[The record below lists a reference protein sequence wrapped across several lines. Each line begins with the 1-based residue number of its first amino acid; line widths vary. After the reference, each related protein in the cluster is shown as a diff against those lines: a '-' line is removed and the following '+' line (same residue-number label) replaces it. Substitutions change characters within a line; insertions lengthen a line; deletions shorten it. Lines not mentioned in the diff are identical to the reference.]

1 MEVAL
6 FNHLALPVRVPASED
21 SNLDEIE
28 IKLTDHLI
36 ANVRHMCEAT
46 RQPYQANSHSSDIP
60 KAWDSIRLCLELSKA
75 VNRSGRVN
83 RTTLLSELRYLG
95 PNNALIIHISSQNAA
110 LLIHRLSGVP
120 NDVVFEV
127 FEASPRNDDVL
138 AAENALQWDFPGNAV
153 AVPLA
158 TFEDRNFQGSLATF
172 LEQASLESTK
182 MFAAHTFKAG
192 ADIHEYRDTS
202 SPTMISSMLMAI
214 LEENG
219 RRVSMPILRKRV
231 RDDISWHNAR
241 KPWRR
246 LPRWLVLRVSIARC
260 LSLSLGGEMG
270 RFQYKFLICSALATF
285 MESAQASLEPAQVQF
300 LKAKLCRRLVKLDV
314 DRDNVQARDI
324 LPQVDT
330 LFDLL
335 TPRINKTIEH
345 ATRRVAA
352 EWDAFKQSHARP
364 IPELPKRANRDD
376 LQLPLKLSGDMLR
389 KLQANWGNMTRG
401 QHRRWTPP
409 ANFDLASVTNKHL
422 SEFAQPL
429 FHVAQQETMLPD
441 GSPNDSLK
449 NYLQT
454 ALPLYHGNPEQ
465 LSILILNAMEVWMRL
480 DQATCIQ
487 FPLLKEYHPVFTPE
501 SLNVLH
507 LATFKDMARLHEIQK
522 YISDRIHISNLP
534 RCTVF
539 DDPSAGCFATRYYD
553 GGYPES
559 EAMRKMHR
567 AITNSDAMRKE
578 AKREEWEKKTEEF
591 QNLTRQVDG
600 SSCILTV
607 DEYNP
612 LARGVHDD
620 RQCPRCRAMHKL
632 ERIRIQIYEESLPS
646 EPCLA
651 KAAVFELRC
660 PPAFAKY
667 RDTTWMLISQLGTP
681 EITVAVAPKC
691 LLNGYSQL
699 RNFTGIFPKFTLA
712 SLTKS
717 FLQTHYSNVR
727 FPVEWEGGRDGLCKP
742 NALKLAYAY
751 IENDTTVWTGRVF
764 KTPSFAHHV
773 QLRLPEQSPFRPV
786 FNHKSFAV
794 EGQGPTSYEI
804 MATQPNCPSGLNP
817 HEFLALKS
825 LMSGAARRWFSI
837 LTELAST
844 NLNWSSEGTMTL
856 LLHLALQCGP
866 SCDKNDPLRLVHSAF
881 RDPHFVGK
889 LLEQVNSRLATL
901 ASLASWRE
909 THLMRSMI
917 VLALRI
923 QELAGNAGLT
933 QLHFQALESVIQAR
947 KTCISWLRMLRE
959 EIQNCT
965 EITTAQQLQQRA
977 LGTALLCRRT
987 FMINLDQTTPLDP
1000 LSLEA
1005 YIESTIAIQ
1014 ENMTTD
1020 VESLPQSALQDLVF
1034 ATKLSYQLQTLVV
1047 QSISKNPK
1055 GLYSALRQFWPDA
1068 ERLDSSTSIVSVNRP
1083 GWVLCELAETDI
1095 DCHQAVHLNFLLGT
1109 LLVNGKPVG
1118 RLPQDTQNEV
1128 VVKELFGDQPLMVY
1142 QSSIAGMTYTLKYQP
1157 KGVTVHIGYEKGETV
1172 VLAKYKSMLVRL
1184 IPREIFCRKGV
1195 FDIPSPLILE
1205 QFHWLNLKTGRL
1217 YITPPNNRWNF
1228 GSVYCWEVDI
1238 HRGHCQRQYQ
1248 DGMDRVVNPMSP
1260 LFQRIANMLHGLAQ
1274 GQHLLITQK
1283 LPYGPPALEVR
1294 VNRLELL
1301 FFVNRNSLL
1310 YSPQLGLEIDPLQDA
1325 GTWYGL
1331 EHKLVCRKVHNPF
1344 RRTILV
1350 PLPFGADG
1358 FRFRRSGCHVE
1369 LAVGR
1374 SDRYGKFDIN
1384 DTLGRID
1391 CAAEPALV
1399 YTKALL
1405 HALTSF
1411 PLPDPLTGRTGT
1423 EESLHW
1429 LQSGIC
1435 RPWTVL
1441 GREVSFLL
1449 QIASLTP
1456 TREYY
1461 PSGLKGMKTEFY
1473 DEHLTPHIQHPLY
1486 RPVVQKLLSISNDLR
1501 MLDPP
1506 RDGED
1511 NSLDLLPPG
1520 GEVWLNKRALARRQL
1535 YERKTDSDN
1544 AAITSGTTDR
1554 VYLARDKSSTSDS
1567 LYRRVMETTHLLRT
1581 RPAKFQTPSN
1591 LAGIFALGNKVGG
1604 YGEVYDT
1611 VSLND
1616 RMYTNIQESWG
1627 ALVEFCRDPN
1637 QSRYSLM
1644 FLFANLAFRE
1654 ATDVDLLR
1662 GLVAFS
1668 ILRDLQKL
1676 PLARPWPL
1684 YFNFRPGA
1692 VPQLEDII
1700 RLLQPFRTP
1709 PPEDETGGLGAF
1721 LTMKQRRKIQAGK
1734 DAHEIRSENDCHQ
1747 FAKLILAQWP
1757 CEKPDLSKLRG
1768 DQFLLD
1774 VDAAAEAIVPEWQRL
1789 YRNMELWN
1797 HLKDVQLILDQ
1808 HRQEDQY
1815 SPENTTTAEEIFMC
1829 RVRGDEV
1836 PALSESLLR
1845 KSFNPCLPS
1854 QAITGT
1860 KFSAEWCPL
1869 ASLPQDGRKASMQVS
1884 NRAIVSN
1891 AQPRMSAYEIK
1902 RHIDELQEIVDGL
1915 GNSKSLVRKKY
1926 AQDLSGSLQALK
1938 SLKTPDQL
1946 AKPFLAIRP
1955 NDAAKGDVN
1964 RMFEALK
1971 TSLVA
1976 ETSDTPSR
1984 RIEWLRVGGLWPA
1997 MTTTALLEQLRSTSN
2012 ARFGTGMRQGL
2023 INLGLALTKLQREMR
2038 LNDCVMA
2045 GDMSRYQD
2053 EEANTGHQ
2061 NWDPAE
2067 HPDWLLLEIE
2077 SNLLIRP
2084 GQIDVAQ
2091 ATISPESKSNS
2102 VLQMNMGEGKT
2113 SCIIPMCAAFMA
2125 DKKSLVRVIVP
2136 KALLLQTAQLL
2147 QARLG
2152 VMLNRHIRHV
2162 PFSRRTSTQEGN
2174 IRLYFEIHKQ
2184 TLETAGVMLCL
2195 PEHNLSFM
2203 LSGQQRL
2210 LDGKI
2215 NEAKPMM
2222 KVDAWLK
2229 SHCRDILDESDYT
2242 LATRTQLIYPSGSQ
2256 MSVDGRP
2263 HRWVI
2268 IEAVLSLVDQHLYGL
2283 QTSFPNS
2290 LEVVR
2295 RPGGGFPLI
2304 YFLRQDV
2311 EDELLRRLT
2320 SDITNGLGHIL
2331 PTHYMNAGQRR
2342 AVVDFLSPTK
2352 ARLGPSTLEKLRKL
2366 CPERPEVRQTVYLLR
2381 GLLVNRILI
2390 MTLKKRWNVQYGL
2403 HPNRDPVAVPFHAKG
2418 VPSDQSEWGHPDV
2431 AILFTCLVFYYDGI
2445 LESQLR
2451 QALARVLKSDDPS
2464 TEYDKW
2470 VQSCDNFPESLKAWN
2485 GINVEDNVQ
2494 IHEVWNAV
2502 RYRTVVI
2509 DYYLN
2514 NFVFPRHAKQFKVK
2528 LQSSGWDIPLFS
2540 TETEEAKQSKKGLK
2554 ALTTGFSGTND
2565 NRTMLPLT
2573 IQQADLPTLSHTNA
2587 EVLTYLLYDRSRR
2600 CQVITNQWGKRA
2612 TERDLL
2618 WLLKKHN
2625 IQILIDAGAQILEM
2639 DNETLAKTWLSI
2651 DGRCNAVLYFDKT
2664 NKPWVI
2670 DKQQRK
2676 TPLLASPYADDLSR
2690 CLVYLDEAHTRGT
2703 DLKLPLHAC
2712 GALTVGQG
2720 QSKDH
2725 TVQAA
2730 MRLRQLG
2737 KSQRIMF
2744 FVPPEVNQVI
2754 KDLRKKSVF
2763 DKIDSHDVICWLLDN
2778 TCDGIEQLQPLY
2790 FSQGMDFCRRTQ
2802 AAIDNPDCLTHP
2814 GHQANYVAAIKQN
2827 ELQTLQEMYEPKTKV
2842 KAAKLSAEASSSHPK
2857 VAGFLKELNNRRKG
2871 FQDTGRAVHGS
2882 ALQEVEQERE
2892 VAFEVETVRQVKKPV
2907 MYDALTFPGM
2917 SHEIDIFART
2927 GRIPVGSLSVCHVF
2941 DLLGR
2946 TAVGRKHKVRVEN
2959 RKSQLF
2965 VSAEFGHTVK
2975 LFTDLAKDTF
2985 LRPVNWILWSESTQ
2999 TAIVLIPEEAEI
3011 LIKMI
3016 RDRRTHPRVHLISY
3030 ASPVTRSM
3038 LPFNKLNFFSMP
3050 PLPEG
3055 WVAPHWL
3062 RTELGILAGRL
3073 YFEWEEYEALC
3084 TLLGVDVNDGSI
3096 NSLDPFDDEDEGY
3109 GGDGAGDGLDEDA
3122 PKKKVQKDSFA
3133 PRPLTFLQEWLAV
3146 RRHGQD
3152 FVHTPMG
3159 FLTQSKPLQKNHPFF
3174 GGVSSPPPTRDGS
3187 TPPSGFPK
3195 GSAVMGNHTPAFG
3208 GGDDHDF
3215 YDGGLDDMG
3224 ANVGVESDDEDKK
3237 EVVYGESELLSAMSG
3252 SGSFALTDSEELS
3265 ESDR

>member
-6 FNHLALPVRVPASED
+6 FNHLALPVRVPPSED

-28 IKLTDHLI
+28 VELIDHLLS
-36 ANVRHMCEAT
+36 NVRLMCDAT
-46 RQPYQANSHSSDIP
+46 RQKVQANSHPSNILR
-60 KAWDSIRLCLELSKA
+60 AWNSIRLCLESSKA
-75 VNRSGRVN
+75 INRNGRVN
-83 RTTLLSELRYLG
+83 RTTLLSELRQLG
-95 PNNALIIHISSQNAA
+95 RRNAVIIHISSQNAA
-110 LLIHRLSGVP
+110 LLVHRLGVA
-120 NDVVFEV
+120 DEVVFEV
-127 FEASPRNDDVL
+127 FETSPRNDDVL
-138 AAENALQWDFPGNAV
+138 AAENALQWDFPGSAV
-153 AVPLA
+153 AIPLK
-158 TFEDRNFQGSLATF
+158 TFEDGSFQASLTTF

-192 ADIHEYRDTS
+192 ADIHEYRDTP

-219 RRVSMPILRKRV
+219 RRISTPILRKRV
-231 RDDISWHNAR
+231 RDDISWHQAR

-246 LPRWLVLRVSIARC
+246 LPYWLVLRVSIARY
-260 LSLSLGGEMG
+260 LSLALGAEMG
-270 RFQYKFLICSALATF
+270 RFQYKMLICVALATF
-285 MESAQASLEPAQVQF
+285 LESAQTSLEAAQVHF
-300 LKAKLCRRLVKLDV
+300 LKAKLCRRLAKLDV
-314 DRDNVQARDI
+314 DRDNVQSKNI
-324 LPQVDT
+324 LPDVDA
-330 LFDLL
+330 LFDNL
-335 TPRINKTIEH
+335 TPRINGIISN
-345 ATRRVAA
+345 ATRRVAD
-352 EWDAFKQSHARP
+352 EWDAFKRSHARS
-364 IPELPKRANRDD
+364 IPELPKRASPTD
-376 LQLPLKLSGDMLR
+376 LHLPLQLSGDMLR
-389 KLQANWGNMTRG
+389 ELQTSWGKSSRA
-401 QHRRWTPP
+401 QRRRWVAPDE
-409 ANFDLASVTNKHL
+409 FDLTSTTNKNL
-422 SEFAQPL
+422 TEFAQPL
-429 FHVAQQETMLPD
+429 FDVTQQEIGLRN
-441 GSPNDSLK
+441 GSSDQPLK
-449 NYLQT
+449 NYLDS
-454 ALPLYHGNPEQ
+454 ALPLYRGNPEQ
-465 LSILILNAMEVWMRL
+465 LSILILNTMEWWMRL
-480 DQATCIQ
+480 DQATCLQ
-487 FPLLKEYHPVFTPE
+487 FPLLTEYHPVFTPD

-507 LATFKDMARLHEIQK
+507 LATYTDMVRLQDIQQ
-522 YISDRIHISNLP
+522 YISKRIHASNHP

-539 DDPSAGCFATRYYD
+539 DDPSVGCFATRYYD
-553 GGYPES
+553 GLGPDS
-559 EAMRKMHR
+559 VAMRSLHAM
-567 AITNSDAMRKE
+567 IDNSDAIRKE
-578 AKREEWEKKTEEF
+578 AKREEWETKTEEF

-607 DEYNP
+607 DENNP
-612 LARGVHDD
+612 LARGFHDVGH
-620 RQCPRCRAMHKL
+620 CPRCRAIKKL

-646 EPCLA
+646 DPHLA

-667 RDTTWMLISQLGTP
+667 RDATWMIISQLGTP
-681 EITVAVAPKC
+681 EANIGVAPKC

-699 RNFTGIFPKFTLA
+699 RNFASMFPKFTLA
-712 SLTKS
+712 SVTKS
-717 FLQTHYSNVR
+717 FLQTHYANVR

-742 NALKLAYAY
+742 NGLRLAYAY
-751 IENDTTVWTGRVF
+751 IDQDTTVWTGRVF
-764 KTPSFAHHV
+764 RTPSFAHHV
-773 QLRLPEQSPFRPV
+773 QLNLPEKSPLRPILC
-786 FNHKSFAV
+786 HKSFAV

-825 LMSGAARRWFSI
+825 LLSGSARRWFSI

-866 SCDKNDPLRLVHSAF
+866 SSDKHDPLRLVHSVF
-881 RDPHFVGK
+881 RDTHFVEK
-889 LLEQVNSRLATL
+889 LLEQVNTRLATL
-901 ASLASWRE
+901 AALASWRE

-923 QELAGNAGLT
+923 QELARNAGLT
-933 QLHFQALESVIQAR
+933 QLHCQALESVTQAR
-947 KTCISWLRMLRE
+947 NTCISWLRMLRKE
-959 EIQNCT
+959 VQTCT
-965 EITTAQQLQQRA
+965 DMSTAQQLQQRA
-977 LGTALLCRRT
+977 LGAALLCRRT
-987 FMINLDQTTPLDP
+987 FMINLGQTAPLDP
-1000 LSLEA
+1000 VSLEA
-1005 YIESTIAIQ
+1005 YIESTVAIQ
-1014 ENMTTD
+1014 ENMTTELD
-1020 VESLPQSALQDLVF
+1020 SLSQTTLHDLVF
-1034 ATKLSYQLQTLVV
+1034 ATKLSYQLQNVV
-1047 QSISKNPK
+1047 AQSISQHPE
-1055 GLYSALRQFWPDA
+1055 GLYNALKQFWPDA
-1068 ERLDSSTSIVSVNRP
+1068 ERLDPATSTVVVEQP
-1083 GWVLCELAETDI
+1083 GWIRCELTETDL
-1095 DCHQAVHLNFLLGT
+1095 DHHQAVHLNFLLGT

-1118 RLPQDTQNEV
+1118 RLPQNTQNEV

-1142 QSSIAGMTYTLKYQP
+1142 QSSLPSMTYTLKYQP
-1157 KGVTVHIGYEKGETV
+1157 KCVTVHIGYERGETV
-1172 VLAKYKSMLVRL
+1172 VIARYNHLLVRL
-1184 IPREIFCRKGV
+1184 IPRESFCRKNV
-1195 FDIPSPLILE
+1195 FDLPSPLIWE
-1205 QFHWLNLKTGRL
+1205 NFHWLNLKTGRL
-1217 YITPPNNRWNF
+1217 YITPRNNRWNF
-1228 GSVYCWEVDI
+1228 GNVLNWEIDI
-1238 HRGHCQRQYQ
+1238 HSGYAQRQQ
-1248 DGMDRVVNPMSP
+1248 RGGGVVNLVNPMTP
-1260 LFQRIANMLHGLAQ
+1260 LFQRIANIVHGLAQ
-1274 GQHLLITQK
+1274 GQHLLVTQK
-1283 LPYGPPALEVR
+1283 AQAQSSLEVR
-1294 VNRLELL
+1294 VNKLELL
-1301 FFVNRNSLL
+1301 FFVNHNSLL

-1331 EHKLVCRKVHNPF
+1331 EHKLVCRRVHNPF

-1350 PLPFGADG
+1350 PLPASGAQG
-1358 FRFRRSGCHVE
+1358 FRFRRSDCHVDVV
-1369 LAVGR
+1369 VGL
-1374 SDRYGKFDIN
+1374 SDKYGKFDIN

-1399 YTKALL
+1399 YAKALI

-1441 GREVSFLL
+1441 GNEVPLLL
-1449 QIASLTP
+1449 QVASLTP

-1461 PSGLKGMKTEFY
+1461 PSGLKGMKTDFW
-1473 DEHLTPHIQHPLY
+1473 DEHLTTHIQHPLY
-1486 RPVVQKLLSISNDLR
+1486 RPVVQQILSISNDLR
-1501 MLDPP
+1501 MFHPP
-1506 RDGED
+1506 RENED
-1511 NSLDLLPPG
+1511 ISLDLLPAG
-1520 GEVWLNKRALARRQL
+1520 GEPWLNKRALARRRL
-1535 YERKTDSDN
+1535 YERREGNSD
-1544 AAITSGTTDR
+1544 AAMTSGSVDR
-1554 VYLARDKSSTSDS
+1554 VYLSRDKSNNYDK
-1567 LYRRVMETTHLLRT
+1567 LYKRVMETSHFLRT

-1591 LAGIFALGNKVGG
+1591 LAAIFALGNVVGG
-1604 YGEVYDT
+1604 YGEKYDK

-1616 RMYTNIQESWG
+1616 RMYTDIQENWG
-1627 ALVEFCRDPN
+1627 ALVEFCRARS
-1637 QSRYSLM
+1637 QSCYSLV

-1654 ATDVDLLR
+1654 ATDDSLLR
-1662 GLVAFS
+1662 GLVAFAV
-1668 ILRDLQKL
+1668 LRELREL
-1676 PLARPWPL
+1676 PLPRPWPL

-1700 RLLQPFRTP
+1700 KLLQPFKIP
-1709 PPEDETGGLGAF
+1709 PPPDETENLGAF
-1721 LTMKQRRKIQAGK
+1721 LTAKQRRKIQAAK

-1747 FAKLILAQWP
+1747 LAKVILAQWP
-1757 CEKPDLSKLRG
+1757 CEKPDLSKIASGQL
-1768 DQFLLD
+1768 LLD
-1774 VDAAAEAIVPEWQRL
+1774 VAAAFKVISPEWQRL
-1789 YRNMELWN
+1789 YRNMELCS
-1797 HLKDVQLILDQ
+1797 HLKEVQVILDE
-1808 HRQEDQY
+1808 HHQEGQY
-1815 SPENTTTAEEIFMC
+1815 SPASIVAAEEIMLR
-1829 RVRGDEV
+1829 RVRGGEV
-1836 PALSESLLR
+1836 PALNENLLG
-1845 KSFNPCLPS
+1845 KTFDSHLSF
-1854 QAITGT
+1854 QAIKATG
-1860 KFSAEWCPL
+1860 SLAEWCPL
-1869 ASLPQDGRKASMQVS
+1869 ASLPQDGRQASKQVN
-1884 NRAIVSN
+1884 NRAIASN
-1891 AQPRMSAYEIK
+1891 AQPQMSAWEIK
-1902 RHIDELQEIVDGL
+1902 RYIDELQEIVDTL
-1915 GNSKSLVRKKY
+1915 GTSKSLVRQKY
-1926 AQDLSGSLQALK
+1926 AQDLRCSLQALK
-1938 SLKTPDQL
+1938 SFKTPAQL

-1955 NDAAKGDVN
+1955 NNAAKAEVI
-1964 RMFEALK
+1964 RLFEALK
-1971 TSLVA
+1971 GSLVA
-1976 ETSDTPSR
+1976 ETLCFSSR
-1984 RIEWLRVGGLWPA
+1984 RIDWLRIAGLWPA

-2012 ARFGTGMRQGL
+2012 TAFGPGMREGL
-2023 INLGLALTKLQREMR
+2023 IKLGLALTKLQREMR

-2045 GDMSRYQD
+2045 GDTSRYQD

-2061 NWDPAE
+2061 NWDPAQ

-2077 SNLLIRP
+2077 ANLLIRP
-2084 GQIDVAQ
+2084 GQIDVAR
-2091 ATISPESKSNS
+2091 ATISPESGSNS

-2125 DKKSLVRVIVP
+2125 DSKSLVRVIVP
-2136 KALLLQTAQLL
+2136 KALLLQTALLL
-2147 QARLG
+2147 QSRLG
-2152 VMLNRHIRHV
+2152 VMLNRHIRHI

-2174 IRLYFEIHKQ
+2174 VKLYFDIHKQ
-2184 TLETAGVMLCL
+2184 SMINAGVMLCL

-2222 KVDAWLK
+2222 KVHNWIK
-2229 SHCRDILDESDYT
+2229 SHARDILDESDYT
-2242 LATRTQLIYPSGSQ
+2242 LATRTQLIYPSGNQ

-2263 HRWVI
+2263 HRWLTI
-2268 IEAVLSLVDQHLYGL
+2268 QALLSLVDQHLYGL
-2283 QTSFPNS
+2283 QSSFPNS

-2311 EDELLRRLT
+2311 EDELLHRLT
-2320 SDITNGLGHIL
+2320 SDITNGLGNIL
-2331 PTHYMNAGQRR
+2331 PMHLLNVGQRR
-2342 AVVDFLSPTK
+2342 AVVDFLSPAKTK
-2352 ARLGPSTLEKLRKL
+2352 LGQTTLDTLRKM

-2470 VQSCDNFPESLKAWN
+2470 VQSCNDFPESLKAWN

-2494 IHEVWNAV
+2494 IHEIWKAV

-2540 TETEEAKQSKKGLK
+2540 AVTEEAKLSKVGVK

-2587 EVLTYLLYDRSRR
+2587 EVLTYLLYERSRR
-2600 CQVITNQWGKRA
+2600 CQVITDRYGMRA

-2618 WLLKKHN
+2618 YLLKERN
-2625 IQILIDAGAQILEM
+2625 IQVLIDAGAQILEM
-2639 DNETLAKTWLSI
+2639 DNMTLAKTWLSI
-2651 DGRCNAVLYFDKT
+2651 DGRCNAALYFDSS

-2670 DKQQRK
+2670 DRQDRR

-2703 DLKLPLHAC
+2703 DLKLPLDAC

-2754 KDLRKKSVF
+2754 KDLRKKTVF

-2814 GHQANYVAAIKQN
+2814 GQQASYVAAIKQN
-2827 ELQTLQEMYEPKTKV
+2827 ELQTLQEMYEPKIKV

-2857 VAGFLKELNNRRKG
+2857 VSGFLRELNNRRKG

-2907 MYDALTFPGM
+2907 IYDALTFPGLGR
-2917 SHEIDIFART
+2917 EIEIFART
-2927 GRIPVGSLSVCHVF
+2927 GRIPPGSLSVCHVF
-2941 DLLGR
+2941 ELLSR
-2946 TAVGRKHKVRVEN
+2946 TAVGRKHKIRAEDQT
-2959 RKSQLF
+2959 SQLF
-2965 VSAEFGHTVK
+2965 VSVEFGRTVR

-2985 LRPVNWILWSESTQ
+2985 LRPVNWILWSGSMQ

-3011 LIKMI
+3011 MIQMI
-3016 RDRRTHPRVHLISY
+3016 RDSITHPRVHLICY

-3055 WVAPHWL
+3055 WAAPQWL

-3084 TLLGVDVNDGSI
+3084 KSLGVDANDGTTK
-3096 NSLDPFDDEDEGY
+3096 NLGLFDGEDQGY
-3109 GGDGAGDGLDEDA
+3109 GGDGAGDGRHELVL
-3122 PKKKVQKDSFA
+3122 KKAQNNSFA
-3133 PRPLTFLQEWLAV
+3133 PRPLTFLQEWLAI

-3174 GGVSSPPPTRDGS
+3174 GGVLSPQDGS
-3187 TPPSGFPK
+3187 TLPLGLPTSSGI
-3195 GSAVMGNHTPAFG
+3195 NG
-3208 GGDDHDF
+3208 GETGRDDEEDYF
-3215 YDGGLDDMG
+3215 DDGLDDMG
-3224 ANVGVESDDEDKK
+3224 ANGGVEGDGFKGGK
-3237 EVVYGESELLSAMSG
+3237 EVVYDESELLSGMSG
-3252 SGSFALTDSEELS
+3252 SGSYDLSDSS
-3265 ESDR
+3265 SSSDNDGYYRT

>member
-6 FNHLALPVRVPASED
+6 FNHLALPVHVPPSED

-28 IKLTDHLI
+28 MELTDRLI
-36 ANVRHMCEAT
+36 ADVRLMCEKT
-46 RQPYQANSHSSDIP
+46 RQQYQVDAHPSYIS
-60 KAWDSIRLCLELSKA
+60 KAWDAIRLCLESSKA
-75 VNRSGRVN
+75 VNRNGRVN
-83 RTTLLSELRYLG
+83 RTTLLSEFRYLG
-95 PNNALIIHISSQNAA
+95 RRNALIIHISSQNAA
-110 LLIHRLSGVP
+110 LLVHRLGVR
-120 NDVVFEV
+120 DEVVFEV
-127 FEASPRNDDVL
+127 FETSPRNDDVL
-138 AAENALQWDFPGNAV
+138 AAENALQWDFPGSAV

-158 TFEDRNFQGSLATF
+158 TFENGSFQGSLATF

-182 MFAAHTFKAG
+182 IFAAHTSKAG
-192 ADIHEYRDTS
+192 ADTHEYRDTP
-202 SPTMISSMLMAI
+202 SPTVISSMLMAI

-219 RRVSMPILRKRV
+219 RRMSTPVLRKRV
-231 RDDISWHNAR
+231 RDDISWHQAR

-246 LPRWLVLRVSIARC
+246 LPYWLILRVAIARY
-260 LSLSLGGEMG
+260 LSLALGAEMG
-270 RFQYKFLICSALATF
+270 RFHYKFLICSTLATF
-285 MESAQASLEPAQVQF
+285 LESSQTSLEAAQVHF

-314 DRDNVQARDI
+314 DRNNVQARDI
-324 LPQVDT
+324 LPDVDT
-330 LFDLL
+330 LFNILA
-335 TPRINKTIEH
+335 PRINKIIDN

-352 EWDAFKQSHARP
+352 EWEAFKKSHARP
-364 IPELPKRANRDD
+364 IPELPKRASPAD
-376 LQLPLKLSGDMLR
+376 LHLPLKVSGDMLR
-389 KLQANWGNMTRG
+389 DLQTTWEKTARG
-401 QHRRWTPP
+401 QHRRWIAP

-422 SEFAQPL
+422 SKFALPL
-429 FHVAQQETMLPD
+429 FHVTQQEIILRD

-449 NYLQT
+449 NYFQT
-454 ALPLYHGNPEQ
+454 ALPLFHGNPEQ
-465 LSILILNAMEVWMRL
+465 LSILILNAMGMWMKL
-480 DQATCIQ
+480 DQATCLQ
-487 FPLLKEYHPVFTPE
+487 FPLLTKYHPVFTPE

-507 LATFKDMARLHEIQK
+507 LATYKDMVRLQEIQK
-522 YISDRIHISNLP
+522 YISNRIQASNLP

-539 DDPSAGCFATRYYD
+539 DDPSASCFATRYYD
-553 GGYPES
+553 GLYPDS
-559 EAMRKMHR
+559 VAMHNLHA
-567 AITNSDAMRKE
+567 AIRNSDALRKE
-578 AKREEWEKKTEEF
+578 AKREEWEGKTEEF

-607 DEYNP
+607 DEDDP
-612 LARGVHDD
+612 LARGVHDH
-620 RQCPRCRAMHKL
+620 RHCPRCRAMQKL

-646 EPCLA
+646 DVHLA
-651 KAAVFELRC
+651 KAAVFELQC
-660 PPAFAKY
+660 PPAFANY

-681 EITVAVAPKC
+681 AIAVGIAPKC

-699 RNFTGIFPKFTLA
+699 CNFTGIFPKFTLA

-742 NALKLAYAY
+742 NGLRLAYAY
-751 IENDTTVWTGRVF
+751 IEQDTTVWTGRAF
-764 KTPSFAHHV
+764 ATPSFSHHV
-773 QLRLPEQSPFRPV
+773 QLKLPEKSPLRPILS
-786 FNHKSFAV
+786 HKSFAV

-817 HEFLALKS
+817 HEFLALKN
-825 LMSGAARRWFSI
+825 LLSGTARRWFSI

-866 SCDKNDPLRLVHSAF
+866 STDKYDPLRIVHSVF
-881 RDPHFVGK
+881 RDSHFVEK
-889 LLEQVNSRLATL
+889 LLEQVNTRLATL
-901 ASLASWRE
+901 AALASWRE
-909 THLMRSMI
+909 TNLMRSMI
-917 VLALRI
+917 FLALRI
-923 QELAGNAGLT
+923 QELAGNAGLR

-959 EIQNCT
+959 EIQSCNDM
-965 EITTAQQLQQRA
+965 TTAQQLQQRA
-977 LGTALLCRRT
+977 LGAALLCRRT
-987 FMINLDQTTPLDP
+987 FIINLDQTTPLDP

-1005 YIESTIAIQ
+1005 YIESTVAIQ
-1014 ENMTTD
+1014 ENMTSD
-1020 VESLPQSALQDLVF
+1020 VESLPQTALHDLVF
-1034 ATKLSYQLQTLVV
+1034 ATKLSYQLQSLVI
-1047 QSISKNPK
+1047 QSINQHPV
-1055 GLYSALRQFWPDA
+1055 GLYNALKQFWPDA
-1068 ERLDSSTSIVSVNRP
+1068 ERLDPKNSTVAVERP
-1083 GWVLCELAETDI
+1083 GWIRCELAETDI
-1095 DCHQAVHLNFLLGT
+1095 DRHQAVHLNFLLGT
-1109 LLVNGKPVG
+1109 LLVNGRPVG

-1128 VVKELFGDQPLMVY
+1128 VMKELFGDQPLMVY
-1142 QSSIAGMTYTLKYQP
+1142 QSSLLSMTYTLKYRP
-1157 KGVTVHIGYEKGETV
+1157 KGVTVHIGYEKGQTV
-1172 VLAKYKSMLVRL
+1172 VLARYQSMLVRL
-1184 IPREIFCRKGV
+1184 IPRERFCQKGV
-1195 FDIPSPLILE
+1195 FDLPSPLIWE
-1205 QFHWLNLKTGRL
+1205 HFHWLNLKTGRL
-1217 YITPPNNRWNF
+1217 YITPLNNLWNF
-1228 GSVYCWEVDI
+1228 GHSQGWEIDV
-1238 HRGHCQRQYQ
+1238 HTGYCQRQQ
-1248 DGMDRVVNPMSP
+1248 RDGEVVNMVNPMSP
-1260 LFQRIANMLHGLAQ
+1260 LFQRVANILHGLAQ
-1274 GQHLLITQK
+1274 GQHLVITQK
-1283 LPYGPPALEVR
+1283 FRGALEVR
-1294 VNRLELL
+1294 VNKLEIL
-1301 FFVNRNSLL
+1301 FFVNHNSLL
-1310 YSPQLGLEIDPLQDA
+1310 FSPQLGLEIDPLQDA
-1325 GTWYGL
+1325 STWYGL

-1350 PLPFGADG
+1350 PLPSDTDG

-1399 YTKALL
+1399 YAKALL

-1441 GREVSFLL
+1441 GRELSLLL

-1461 PSGLKGMKTEFY
+1461 PSGLKGMKTDFWN
-1473 DEHLTPHIQHPLY
+1473 EHLTTHVQHPLY
-1486 RPVVQKLLSISNDLR
+1486 RPVVQKILSISNDLR
-1501 MLDPP
+1501 MFNPP

-1511 NSLDLLPPG
+1511 NSLDLLPAG

-1535 YERKTDSDN
+1535 YERKADGND
-1544 AAITSGTTDR
+1544 AVITFGVTDR
-1554 VYLARDKSSTSDS
+1554 VYLARDKSLNSDK
-1567 LYRRVMETTHLLRT
+1567 LYRRVMETAHLLRT

-1591 LAGIFALGNKVGG
+1591 LASIFALGNFVGG
-1604 YGEVYDT
+1604 YGEAYDK

-1616 RMYTNIQESWG
+1616 RMYTDIQENWG
-1627 ALVEFCRDPN
+1627 SLVEFCRDPN
-1637 QSRYSLM
+1637 QSCYGLM
-1644 FLFANLAFRE
+1644 FVFANLAFRE
-1654 ATDVDLLR
+1654 AADDNLLR
-1662 GLVAFS
+1662 GLVAFA
-1668 ILRDLQKL
+1668 ILRELRTL
-1676 PLARPWPL
+1676 PLPRSWPL

-1700 RLLQPFRTP
+1700 KLLQPFRISAP
-1709 PPEDETGGLGAF
+1709 QDETENLGAF

-1734 DAHEIRSENDCHQ
+1734 NAHEIRSENDCHQ
-1747 FAKLILAQWP
+1747 LAKLILAQWP
-1757 CEKPDLSKLRG
+1757 CEKPDLSKLSG
-1768 DQFLLD
+1768 HQLLLD
-1774 VDAAAEAIVPEWQRL
+1774 VDAALEAIAPEWQRL
-1789 YRNMELWN
+1789 YHNMELWN
-1797 HLKDVQLILDQ
+1797 HLKEVQLILDE
-1808 HRQEDQY
+1808 HRQEGQY
-1815 SPENTTTAEEIFMC
+1815 VPAGTTTAEEMIPC
-1829 RVRGDEV
+1829 RVRGGEV
-1836 PALSESLLR
+1836 PALSENLLS
-1845 KSFNPCLPS
+1845 KSFNSHLS
-1854 QAITGT
+1854 FQAITAAT
-1860 KFSAEWCPL
+1860 LTAEWRPL
-1869 ASLPQDGRKASMQVS
+1869 ASLPQDGRKASRQVGE
-1884 NRAIVSN
+1884 RAITSN
-1891 AQPRMSAYEIK
+1891 AQPQMSTYEVK
-1902 RHIDELQEIVDGL
+1902 QHVDELEEIVDIL
-1915 GNSKSLVRKKY
+1915 GNSKSLVRQKY
-1926 AQDLSGSLQALK
+1926 AQDLSASLQALK

-1955 NDAAKGDVN
+1955 NNAAKGDVS

-1971 TSLVA
+1971 ASLVA

-1997 MTTTALLEQLRSTSN
+1997 MTTTALLQQLRSTSN
-2012 ARFGTGMRQGL
+2012 VCFGTGMHQGL
-2023 INLGLALTKLQREMR
+2023 ISFGLALTKLQREMR
-2038 LNDCVMA
+2038 LNDCVVA
-2045 GDMSRYQD
+2045 GDTSRYQD

-2061 NWDPAE
+2061 NWDPAQ
-2067 HPDWLLLEIE
+2067 HPDWLLLEVE
-2077 SNLLIRP
+2077 ANLLIRP
-2084 GQIDVAQ
+2084 GQIDVAR
-2091 ATISPESKSNS
+2091 ATISPESGSNS

-2125 DKKSLVRVIVP
+2125 DTKSLVRVIVP
-2136 KALLLQTAQLL
+2136 KALLLQTALLL
-2147 QARLG
+2147 QSRLG

-2174 IRLYFEIHKQ
+2174 IKLYFDIHKQ
-2184 TLETAGVMLCL
+2184 TLKTAGVMLCL

-2210 LDGKI
+2210 LDGKT
-2215 NEAKPMM
+2215 NEARPMV
-2222 KVDAWLK
+2222 KVHAWVK
-2229 SHCRDILDESDYT
+2229 SHARDILDESDYT

-2256 MSVDGRP
+2256 MPVDGRP
-2263 HRWVI
+2263 HRWLI
-2268 IEAVLSLVDQHLYGL
+2268 IEALLGLVDQHLYGL
-2283 QTSFPNS
+2283 QSIFPNS

-2331 PTHYMNAGQRR
+2331 PIHYMNASQRR

-2352 ARLGPSTLEKLRKL
+2352 VKVGPSTLEKLREL

-2403 HPNRDPVAVPFHAKG
+2403 HPDRDPVAVPFHAKG

-2470 VQSCDNFPESLKAWN
+2470 VQSCNDFPESLKAWN

-2494 IHEVWNAV
+2494 IYEIWKAV

-2540 TETEEAKQSKKGLK
+2540 TATEDTKLSKNGLK

-2573 IQQADLPTLSHTNA
+2573 IHQADLPTLSHTNA
-2587 EVLTYLLYDRSRR
+2587 EVLTYLLYERSRR
-2600 CQVITNQWGKRA
+2600 CQVITDRWGKRA

-2618 WLLKKHN
+2618 YLLKKQN
-2625 IQILIDAGAQILEM
+2625 IQVLIDAGAQILEM
-2639 DNETLAKTWLSI
+2639 DNKTLAQTWLSI
-2651 DGRCNAVLYFDKT
+2651 DGRCNAALYFDSS

-2670 DKQQRK
+2670 DKQHRQ

-2703 DLKLPLHAC
+2703 DLKLPLDAC

-2737 KSQRIMF
+2737 KSQSVMF

-2802 AAIDNPDCLTHP
+2802 AAIDNPECLTHP

-2842 KAAKLSAEASSSHPK
+2842 KAAKLSAETSSSHPE
-2857 VAGFLKELNNRRKG
+2857 VAGFLKELNSRRKG

-2907 MYDALTFPGM
+2907 MYDALAFPGI
-2917 SHEIDIFART
+2917 SREIETFART
-2927 GRIPVGSLSVCHVF
+2927 GRIPVGSSAVCHVF
-2941 DLLGR
+2941 ELLGR
-2946 TAVGRKHKVRVEN
+2946 TALGRKHKIRAEDQT
-2959 RKSQLF
+2959 SQLF
-2965 VSAEFGHTVK
+2965 VSVEFGRTVK

-2985 LRPVNWILWSESTQ
+2985 LRPVNWVLWSASTQ

-3011 LIKMI
+3011 LIQMI
-3016 RDRRTHPRVHLISY
+3016 RDRLTHPRVHLITY

-3050 PLPEG
+3050 PLPKG
-3055 WVAPHWL
+3055 WVAPQWL

-3073 YFEWEEYEALC
+3073 YFEWEEYETLC
-3084 TLLGVDVNDGSI
+3084 TFLGVDASDGI
-3096 NSLDPFDDEDEGY
+3096 IKSLGLFDGEDEGY
-3109 GGDGAGDGLDEDA
+3109 GGDGAGDEPQEQT
-3122 PKKKVQKDSFA
+3122 PKKGQNNSFA

-3174 GGVSSPPPTRDGS
+3174 GGVSSPPPRQDGS
-3187 TPPSGFPK
+3187 TPPLGFPK
-3195 GSAVMGNHTPAFG
+3195 SSAINGHQAHTSG
-3208 GGDDHDF
+3208 RGDDDDF
-3215 YDGGLDDMG
+3215 FDGGLDDMG
-3224 ANVGVESDDEDKK
+3224 ANVRVDDD
-3237 EVVYGESELLSAMSG
+3237 ESELLSAMSG
-3252 SGSFALTDSEELS
+3252 SGSFALTDSESLS
-3265 ESDR
+3265 DNEVP